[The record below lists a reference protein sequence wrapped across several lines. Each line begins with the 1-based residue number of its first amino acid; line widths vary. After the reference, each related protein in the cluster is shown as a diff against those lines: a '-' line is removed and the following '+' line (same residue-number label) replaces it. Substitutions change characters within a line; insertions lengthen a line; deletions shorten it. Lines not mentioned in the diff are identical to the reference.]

1 MANDLN
7 QCSFIGNLGK
17 DPELKYFPSGD
28 AFVNV
33 QIAVGRSWK
42 DKTTGEKKDVTT
54 WVPLSFNGPIAEVV
68 GKYCKKGSKI
78 FVQGEFTVRK
88 YTDKDGVDKYQTDI
102 RVNNIQLLGDA
113 GGQRP
118 QQSAGGG
125 GAATSA
131 SRPAAQKPAAGAAGY
146 DDDIPF

>member
-28 AFVNV
+28 PFVNV

-42 DKTTGEKKDVTT
+42 DKSTGEKKDVTT
-54 WVPLSFNGPIAEVV
+54 WVPLSFNGPIAEIV

-78 FVQGEFTVRK
+78 FVQGEFNVRK
-88 YTDKDGVDKYQTDI
+88 YTQDGVDKYQTDI
-102 RVNNIQLLGDA
+102 RVTNMQLLGDA

-125 GAATSA
+125 AATSA
-131 SRPAAQKPAAGAAGY
+131 SRPAAQKPAGGAAGY

>member
-42 DKTTGEKKDVTT
+42 DKSTGEKKEVTT
-54 WVPLSFNGPIAEVV
+54 WVPLSFNGPIAEIV

-78 FVQGEFTVRK
+78 FVQGEFNVRK
-88 YTDKDGVDKYQTDI
+88 YTQDGVDKYQTDI
-102 RVNNIQLLGDA
+102 RVTNMQLLGDA

-125 GAATSA
+125 AATSA
-131 SRPAAQKPAAGAAGY
+131 SRPAAQKPAGGAAGY

>member
-17 DPELKYFPSGD
+17 DPELNYFPSGD

-42 DKTTGEKKDVTT
+42 DKSTGEKKEVTT
-54 WVPLSFNGPIAEVV
+54 WVPLSFNGPIAEIV

-78 FVQGEFTVRK
+78 FAQGEFIVRK
-88 YTDKDGVDKYQTDI
+88 YKQDGVDKYKTDI
-102 RVNNIQLLGDA
+102 RVTNMQLLGDA
-113 GGQRP
+113 GGTR
-118 QQSAGGG
+118 QQASAGG

-131 SRPAAQKPAAGAAGY
+131 SRPAEQKPTGGAADY